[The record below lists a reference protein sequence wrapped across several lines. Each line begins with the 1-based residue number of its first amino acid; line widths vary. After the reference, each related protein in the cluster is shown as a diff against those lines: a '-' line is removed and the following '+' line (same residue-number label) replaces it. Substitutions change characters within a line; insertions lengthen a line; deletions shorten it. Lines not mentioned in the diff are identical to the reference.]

1 MSNAMRWR
9 NVALLGA
16 ALTLGFSGAALADA
30 AQPAAP
36 APPPSAKPAAPAA
49 PLSAQPAADPAALVV
64 QDFYDALFESM
75 RHAGEWHMQGRYDH
89 LFPVMTKLF
98 DVPAMT
104 RIAVGPDFAKLAPDQ
119 QSALRDAFAKL
130 LVATF
135 ASTFD
140 DFKGETYRVDGD
152 VAERGQDKFVKSK
165 FNGAGAPVDINYLLR
180 GKGSDWRVIDIYLN
194 GTISQLATWRSEYG
208 STFQTGGFD
217 GLMAAVKAQTD
228 KDMKAF

>member
-1 MSNAMRWR
+1 MQNAMRR
-9 NVALLGA
+9 RGALLVLGA
-16 ALTLGFSGAALADA
+16 AVTMGAALSMATA
-30 AQPAAP
+30 EPASA
-36 APPPSAKPAAPAA
+36 APPPEPATAPAA
-49 PLSAQPAADPAALVV
+49 SPADPAALVV
-64 QDFYDALFESM
+64 QDFYDALFDAM

-89 LFPVMTKLF
+89 LHPVMTRLF
-98 DVPAMT
+98 DVATMT

-119 QSALRDAFAKL
+119 QAALRDAFGRL

-140 DFKGETYRVDGD
+140 DFKGETYRIDAD
-152 VAERGQDKFVKSK
+152 VSARGQDKFVKSK
-165 FNGAGAPVDINYLLR
+165 FNGSGAPVDINYLLR
-180 GKGSDWRVIDIYLN
+180 GKAGDWKVVDIYLN

-208 STFQTGGFD
+208 STFESGGFD

>member
-1 MSNAMRWR
+1 MLNATRWSGR
-9 NVALLGA
+9 ATLAALLMAGA
-16 ALTLGFSGAALADA
+16 TAVSAA
-30 AQPAAP
+30 AQPAPTA
-36 APPPSAKPAAPAA
+36 AAPAA
-49 PLSAQPAADPAALVV
+49 EPSADPAALVV
-64 QDFYDALFESM
+64 QDFYDALFEAM

-89 LFPVMTKLF
+89 LYPVMLKLF

-119 QSALRDAFAKL
+119 QAALRDAFGRL
-130 LVATF
+130 LAATF

-140 DFKGETYRVDGD
+140 DFKGETYAVDGD
-152 VAERGQDKFVKSK
+152 VAMRGADKFVKSR
-165 FNGAGAPVDINYLLR
+165 FNGEGAPVDINYLLR
-180 GKGSDWRVIDIYLN
+180 GKGRDWRVVDIYLN

-208 STFQTGGFD
+208 STFQENGFD

>member
-1 MSNAMRWR
+1 MLNDTRYSGRAALA
-9 NVALLGA
+9 ALLMGSAGISASPASAQAPAAATRPAADSA
-16 ALTLGFSGAALADA
+16 ALT
-30 AQPAAP
+30 
-36 APPPSAKPAAPAA
+36 
-49 PLSAQPAADPAALVV
+49 V

-75 RHAGEWHMQGRYDH
+75 RHANEWHMQGRYDH
-89 LFPVMTKLF
+89 LYPVMLKLF

-104 RIAVGPDFAKLAPDQ
+104 RIAVGPDFGKLSSDQ
-119 QSALRDAFAKL
+119 QATLRDAFGKL

-140 DFKGETYRVDGD
+140 DFKGETYAVDGN
-152 VAERGQDKFVKSK
+152 VAMRGPDKFVKSR
-165 FNGAGAPVDINYLLR
+165 FNGEGAPVDMNFLLR
-180 GKGSDWRVIDIYLN
+180 GKSDDWHVVDIYLN

-208 STFQTGGFD
+208 ATFQDKGFD

>member
-1 MSNAMRWR
+1 MPNDTRPSRR
-9 NVALLGA
+9 
-16 ALTLGFSGAALADA
+16 AALAAALLACACAPASPAA
-30 AQPAAP
+30 AQSASPAVAG
-36 APPPSAKPAAPAA
+36 
-49 PLSAQPAADPAALVV
+49 QPAVDPAALRV

-75 RHAGEWHMQGRYDH
+75 RHANEWHMQGRYDH
-89 LFPVMTKLF
+89 LYPVMLKLF

-104 RIAVGPDFAKLAPDQ
+104 RIAVGPDFAKLSADQ
-119 QSALRDAFAKL
+119 QSSLRDAFGKL

-140 DFKGETYRVDGD
+140 DFKGETYAVDGA
-152 VAERGQDKFVKSK
+152 VAMRGQDKFVKSR
-165 FNGAGAPVDINYLLR
+165 FNGEGAPVDFNFLLR
-180 GKGSDWRVIDIYLN
+180 GKDADWRVVDIYLN

-208 STFQTGGFD
+208 STFQDGGFD

>member
-1 MSNAMRWR
+1 MLKTIRRSAA
-9 NVALLGA
+9 VCLGA
-16 ALTLGFSGAALADA
+16 ALILGSAGGAFPASPQPGPLAAGDA
-30 AQPAAP
+30 IV
-36 APPPSAKPAAPAA
+36 PPTAGAS
-49 PLSAQPAADPAALVV
+49 AADPAALVV
-64 QDFYDALFESM
+64 QDFYVALFDSM
-75 RHAGEWHMQGRYDH
+75 RHANEWHMQGRYDH
-89 LFPVMTKLF
+89 LYPVMTKLF
-98 DVPAMT
+98 DVPGMT
-104 RIAVGPDFAKLAPDQ
+104 RLAVGPEFANLSTDQ
-119 QSALRDAFAKL
+119 QAALRDAFGKL

-140 DFKGETYRVDGD
+140 DFKGETYAVDAD
-152 VAERGQDKFVKSK
+152 VAARGPDRFVKSK

-180 GKGSDWRVIDIYLN
+180 GKGDDWRVKDIYLN

>member
-1 MSNAMRWR
+1 MPNDTRPSRR
-9 NVALLGA
+9 
-16 ALTLGFSGAALADA
+16 AALAAALLACACAPASSAA
-30 AQPAAP
+30 AQSASPAVAG
-36 APPPSAKPAAPAA
+36 
-49 PLSAQPAADPAALVV
+49 QPAVDPAALRV

-75 RHAGEWHMQGRYDH
+75 RHANEWHMQGRYDH
-89 LFPVMTKLF
+89 LYPVMLKLF

-104 RIAVGPDFAKLAPDQ
+104 RIAVGPDFAKLSADQ
-119 QSALRDAFAKL
+119 QSSLRDAFGKL

-140 DFKGETYRVDGD
+140 DFKGETYAVDGA
-152 VAERGQDKFVKSK
+152 VAMRGQDKFVKSR
-165 FNGAGAPVDINYLLR
+165 FNGEGAPVDFNFLLR
-180 GKGSDWRVIDIYLN
+180 GKDADWRVVDIYLN

-208 STFQTGGFD
+208 STFQDGGFD

>member
-1 MSNAMRWR
+1 MPNDTRPSRR
-9 NVALLGA
+9 
-16 ALTLGFSGAALADA
+16 AALAALAAALLACACVPVTPAA
-30 AQPAAP
+30 AQSASPAVAG
-36 APPPSAKPAAPAA
+36 
-49 PLSAQPAADPAALVV
+49 QPAVDPAALRV

-75 RHAGEWHMQGRYDH
+75 RHANEWHMQGRYDH
-89 LFPVMTKLF
+89 LYPVMLKLF

-104 RIAVGPDFAKLAPDQ
+104 RIAVGPDFAKLSADQ
-119 QSALRDAFAKL
+119 QSSLRDAFGKL

-140 DFKGETYRVDGD
+140 DFKGETYAVDGA
-152 VAERGQDKFVKSK
+152 VAMRGQDKFVKSR
-165 FNGAGAPVDINYLLR
+165 FNGEGAPVDFNFLLR
-180 GKGSDWRVIDIYLN
+180 GKDADWRVVDIYLN

-208 STFQTGGFD
+208 STFQDGGFD

>member
-9 NVALLGA
+9 KIALLGG
-16 ALTLGFSGAALADA
+16 ALMLGLTGAARADA
-30 AQPAAP
+30 TQA
-36 APPPSAKPAAPAA
+36 AAPAA
-49 PLSAQPAADPAALVV
+49 PASSAKPSADPAALVV

-104 RIAVGPDFAKLAPDQ
+104 RIAVGPDFAKLTPDQ

-140 DFKGETYRVDGD
+140 DFKGETYRVDAD
-152 VAERGQDKFVKSK
+152 VADRGQDRFVKSK
-165 FNGAGAPVDINYLLR
+165 FNGSGAPVDINYLLR
-180 GKGSDWRVIDIYLN
+180 GKGADWHVIDIYLN

>member
-1 MSNAMRWR
+1 MAKTMRWSAP
-9 NVALLGA
+9 ALLAA
-16 ALTLGFSGAALADA
+16 ALTASTGWAASPG
-30 AQPAAP
+30 PAAP
-36 APPPSAKPAAPAA
+36 PAPAA
-49 PLSAQPAADPAALVV
+49 SAVPAARPAGDPAALAV
-64 QDFYDALFESM
+64 QDFYVALFESM

-89 LFPVMTKLF
+89 LYPVMMKLF

-104 RIAVGPDFAKLAPDQ
+104 RIAVGPDFAKLAPEQ
-119 QSALRDAFAKL
+119 QTGLRDAFGKL

-140 DFKGETYRVDGD
+140 DFKGETYGVD
-152 VAERGQDKFVKSK
+152 AEVGAKGQDRFVKSK

-180 GKGSDWRVIDIYLN
+180 GKGDDWRVIDIYLN

-208 STFQTGGFD
+208 SAFKDGGYD